1 MSPDVLETNREDI
14 LTPIQK
20 FYAGANVLVTGGTG
34 FLGKL
39 LIEKLLR
46 SCPELS
52 TIYVLV
58 RSKKGKEV
66 HERVEE
72 LFEDAVF
79 EPLAKQF
86 PKFRH
91 KIVGVAGDCGAKGL
105 GLNEQDR
112 QLLIGEVKQNKLS
125 LHYLT
130 IKREWNVYCQGYIAL
145 RYVKEKKITNTPTIG

>member
-1 MSPDVLETNREDI
+1 MAPNKMSSEILETNREDI

-20 FYAGANVLVTGGTG
+20 FYAGANVLVTGATG

-72 LFEDAVF
+72 LFDDAVF
-79 EPLAKQF
+79 GPLAEQF

-91 KIVGVAGDCGAKGL
+91 KIVGVAGDCGAKHL

-112 QLLIGEVKQNKLS
+112 QMLISEVSCN
-125 LHYLT
+125 
-130 IKREWNVYCQGYIAL
+130 
-145 RYVKEKKITNTPTIG
+145 

>member
-1 MSPDVLETNREDI
+1 MVLRKQSSNNFVFSLEIKIKLKSLCFFFVAAMAPNKMSPDVLETNREDI

-20 FYAGANVLVTGGTG
+20 FYAGANVLITGGTG

-79 EPLAKQF
+79 EPLAEQF

-91 KIVGVAGDCGAKGL
+91 KVVGIAGDCSSKGL
-105 GLNEQDR
+105 ALSEHDKQM
-112 QLLIGEVKQNKLS
+112 LISQVN
-125 LHYLT
+125 
-130 IKREWNVYCQGYIAL
+130 
-145 RYVKEKKITNTPTIG
+145 

>member
-1 MSPDVLETNREDI
+1 MAPNKMSPDVLETNREDI

-20 FYAGANVLVTGGTG
+20 FYAGANVFVTGATG

-58 RSKKGKEV
+58 RNKKGKEL
-66 HERVEE
+66 HERIEE
-72 LFEDAVF
+72 LFADAVF
-79 EPLAKQF
+79 EPLEQQF

-91 KIVGVAGDCGAKGL
+91 KIIGVAGDCAEKDL

-112 QLLIGEVKQNKLS
+112 QLLINEVKKNFF
-125 LHYLT
+125 
-130 IKREWNVYCQGYIAL
+130 A
-145 RYVKEKKITNTPTIG
+145 

>member
-1 MSPDVLETNREDI
+1 MNTVLRFDLALSKIKFEKANSATIEFSHFLVAMAPNKMSPDVLETNREDI

-20 FYAGANVLVTGGTG
+20 FYAGASVFITGGTG

-58 RSKKGKEV
+58 RGKKGKEA
-66 HERVEE
+66 HQRVEE

-79 EPLAKQF
+79 GPLAGQF

-91 KIVGVAGDCGAKGL
+91 KVVGIAGDCGAKNL
-105 GLNEQDR
+105 GLSEQDT
-112 QLLIGEVKQNKLS
+112 QLLISEV
-125 LHYLT
+125 
-130 IKREWNVYCQGYIAL
+130 RF
-145 RYVKEKKITNTPTIG
+145 